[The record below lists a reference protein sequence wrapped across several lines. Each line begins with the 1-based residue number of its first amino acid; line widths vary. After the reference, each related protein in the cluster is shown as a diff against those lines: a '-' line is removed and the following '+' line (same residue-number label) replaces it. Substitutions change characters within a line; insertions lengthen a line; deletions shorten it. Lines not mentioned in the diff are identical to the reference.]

1 MDVLDRQSQFAAE
14 DADEPASKSKDGIY
28 KQDAFH
34 FVTYALNFG
43 KTMTIYLIGGGKNEK
58 SLRQRTRIRR
68 LLHPTL

>member
-1 MDVLDRQSQFAAE
+1 MDVLDRQSQFAPE

-34 FVTYALNFG
+34 FVTYTLNFG
-43 KTMTIYLIGGGKNEK
+43 KTMTIYLIGGEKNEK
-58 SLRQRTRIRR
+58 TMCQSARIFR